1 LRSSPQ
7 SVGMLG
13 GRPLVASRRF
23 PYASKQ
29 LTNRLINAGERTEF
43 VKNILRGIASFL
55 AVGVLSVGLAA
66 QTTSARY
73 DSDIQTRV
81 TQQLTKKQDF
91 RNLQATTE
99 DGIVTLSGKVDLY
112 QQKLDA
118 AKKVRKLAQVQ
129 GVRNLIA
136 VNSAVPDAEVQAK
149 LERKLHYDRIG
160 YDNQFNFVD
169 VSVKDGAATLTGAT
183 RNDMGRDSAVWI
195 ANNMPGVTDVVDNVK
210 VLPVSGFDD
219 RIRISAVRAIYRDP
233 VLGRYASDPA
243 KPIRIVVDN
252 GNLSLYGTVATA
264 MDKQIAGI
272 RANQVF
278 GVFSV
283 QNNLEVVKGS

>member
-1 LRSSPQ
+1 
-7 SVGMLG
+7 M
-13 GRPLVASRRF
+13 
-23 PYASKQ
+23 
-29 LTNRLINAGERTEF
+29 
-43 VKNILRGIASFL
+43 KNILRGMTSFL
-55 AVGVLSVGLAA
+55 AVGILSVGLAA

-73 DSDIQTRV
+73 DSDIQSRV

-129 GVRNLIA
+129 GVRNLIV

-278 GVFSV
+278 GVLSV

>member
-1 LRSSPQ
+1 MKPRMGIYLW
-7 SVGMLG
+7 VLLLIGMLAAG
-13 GRPLVASRRF
+13 TACTRAAGDSEVTSQVQNKINADSGLQD
-23 PYASKQ
+23 KQ
-29 LTNRLINAGERTEF
+29 LTVQSAN
-43 VKNILRGIASFL
+43 
-55 AVGVLSVGLAA
+55 GV
-66 QTTSARY
+66 
-73 DSDIQTRV
+73 
-81 TQQLTKKQDF
+81 
-91 RNLQATTE
+91 
-99 DGIVTLSGKVDLY
+99 VTLSGTVDLY

-118 AKKVRKLAQVQ
+118 AKNVRKLDKVQ

-136 VNSAVPDAEVQAK
+136 VRSSAPDAEVQAK
-149 LERKLHYDRIG
+149 LERKLHYDRMG

-195 ANNMPGVTDVVDNVK
+195 ANNMPGVNDVVDNIE

-252 GNLSLYGTVATA
+252 GNLTLYGTVATA
-264 MDKQIAGI
+264 MDKQIAGM

-283 QNNLEVVKGS
+283 QNNLAVVKGS

>member
-1 LRSSPQ
+1 
-7 SVGMLG
+7 M
-13 GRPLVASRRF
+13 
-23 PYASKQ
+23 K
-29 LTNRLINAGERTEF
+29 T
-43 VKNILRGIASFL
+43 ILRGLTSFL

-66 QTTSARY
+66 QTASARY
-73 DSDIQTRV
+73 DSDVQSRV
-81 TQQLTKKQDF
+81 TQQLTKKQEF
-91 RNLQATTE
+91 RNLQASTE
-99 DGIVTLSGKVDLY
+99 DGIVTLSGTVDLY

-118 AKKVRKLAQVQ
+118 AKKVRKLDKVQ

-136 VNSAVPDAEVQAK
+136 VRSSAPDAEVQAR
-149 LERKLHYDRIG
+149 LEHKLHYDRMG

-169 VSVKDGAATLTGAT
+169 VSVKNGAATLTGAT

-195 ANNMPGVTDVVDNVK
+195 ANNMPGVNDVVDNIE

-252 GNLSLYGTVATA
+252 GNLTLYGRVATA
-264 MDKQIAGI
+264 MDKQIAGM

-283 QNNLEVVKGS
+283 QNNLAVVKGS

>member
-1 LRSSPQ
+1 MKISLRS
-7 SVGMLG
+7 
-13 GRPLVASRRF
+13 
-23 PYASKQ
+23 
-29 LTNRLINAGERTEF
+29 LT
-43 VKNILRGIASFL
+43 SFL
-55 AVGVLSVGLAA
+55 AVGILSVGLAA

-73 DSDIQTRV
+73 DSDIQSRV
-81 TQQLTKKQDF
+81 TQQLAKKQEF

-118 AKKVRKLAQVQ
+118 AKKVRKLDKVQ
-129 GVRNLIA
+129 GVRNLVA
-136 VNSAVPDAEVQAK
+136 VSSSAPDAEVEAR

-160 YDNQFNFVD
+160 YDNLFNFVD
-169 VSVKDGAATLTGAT
+169 VTVKDGVATLNGETY
-183 RNDMGRDSAVWI
+183 NDVGRDSALAL
-195 ANNMPGVTDVVDNVK
+195 ANSMPGVKDVVDNIK
-210 VLPVSGFDD
+210 VSPVSGFDD
-219 RIRISAVRAIYRDP
+219 RIRISALRAIYRDP

-252 GNLSLYGTVATA
+252 GKLSLYGTVATA
-264 MDKQIAGI
+264 MDKQIAGM

>member
-1 LRSSPQ
+1 
-7 SVGMLG
+7 M
-13 GRPLVASRRF
+13 
-23 PYASKQ
+23 
-29 LTNRLINAGERTEF
+29 
-43 VKNILRGIASFL
+43 KNIRRAMISFL
-55 AVGVLSVGLAA
+55 TVVSLSVGLAA

-73 DSDIQTRV
+73 DSEIQIRV
-81 TQQLTKKQDF
+81 AQQLAKKQDF
-91 RNLQATTE
+91 RNLQAATE
-99 DGIVTLSGKVDLY
+99 DGIVTLSGTVDLY

-118 AKKVRKLAQVQ
+118 AKKVRKLDKVQ

-136 VNSAVPDAEVQAK
+136 VSSSVPDAEVQAK
-149 LERKLHYDRIG
+149 LEGKLYYDRIG

-169 VSVKDGAATLTGAT
+169 VAVKDGAATLTGET
-183 RNDMGRDSAVWI
+183 RSDVGRDSAISI
-195 ANNMPGVTDVVDNVK
+195 ANNMLGVKDVVDNIK
-210 VLPVSGFDD
+210 VSPVSGFDD
-219 RIRISAVRAIYRDP
+219 RVRISALRAIYRDP

-252 GNLSLYGTVATA
+252 GKLSLYGTVATA

-272 RANQVF
+272 RAKVF

>member
-1 LRSSPQ
+1 
-7 SVGMLG
+7 M
-13 GRPLVASRRF
+13 
-23 PYASKQ
+23 
-29 LTNRLINAGERTEF
+29 
-43 VKNILRGIASFL
+43 KNILRAMTAFL
-55 AVGVLSVGLAA
+55 VVGVLSIGVVA

-73 DSDIQTRV
+73 DSDIQARV

-91 RNLQATTE
+91 RNLQASTE
-99 DGIVTLSGKVDLY
+99 DGIVTLSGSVDLY

-118 AKKVRKLAQVQ
+118 AKKVRKLDKVQ

-136 VNSAVPDAEVQAK
+136 VSSSAPDAELEAK

-160 YDNQFNFVD
+160 YDNQFNFIE
-169 VSVKDGAATLTGAT
+169 VSVKNGTATLTGET
-183 RNDMGRDSAVWI
+183 RTDVGRDSAL
-195 ANNMPGVTDVVDNVK
+195 ALAHYMPGVKDVVDNIK
-210 VLPVSGFDD
+210 VSPVSGFDD

-243 KPIRIVVDN
+243 RPIRIVVDN
-252 GNLSLYGTVATA
+252 GKLSLYGTVATA

>member
-1 LRSSPQ
+1 
-7 SVGMLG
+7 M
-13 GRPLVASRRF
+13 
-23 PYASKQ
+23 
-29 LTNRLINAGERTEF
+29 
-43 VKNILRGIASFL
+43 KNILSATTAFL
-55 AVGVLSVGLAA
+55 VVGVLSVGMVA

-73 DSDIQTRV
+73 DSDIQARV
-81 TQQLTKKQDF
+81 TQQLTRKQDF
-91 RNLQATTE
+91 RNLQASTE
-99 DGIVTLSGKVDLY
+99 DGIVTLSGSVDLY

-118 AKKVRKLAQVQ
+118 SKKVRKLDKVQ

-136 VNSAVPDAEVQAK
+136 VRSSASDAELEAK

-160 YDNQFNFVD
+160 YDNQFNFIE
-169 VSVKDGAATLTGAT
+169 VSVKNGTATLSGET
-183 RNDMGRDSAVWI
+183 RTDVGRDSALAL
-195 ANNMPGVTDVVDNVK
+195 ANDMPGVKDVVDNIK
-210 VLPVSGFDD
+210 VSPVSGFDD
-219 RIRISAVRAIYRDP
+219 RIRFSAVRAIYRDP

-243 KPIRIVVDN
+243 RPIRIVVDN
-252 GNLSLYGTVATA
+252 GKLSLYGTVATA